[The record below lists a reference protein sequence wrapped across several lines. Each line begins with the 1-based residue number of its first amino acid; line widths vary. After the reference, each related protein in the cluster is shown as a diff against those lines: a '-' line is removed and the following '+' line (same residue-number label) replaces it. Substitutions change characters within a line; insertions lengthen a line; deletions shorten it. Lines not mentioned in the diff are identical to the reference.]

1 MESKKLFDLTNLED
15 MLGGD
20 KEAVFQMVKIF
31 LQATPES
38 LNELNRCY
46 EKEDMI
52 GVSKLAHKLKSS
64 VDIFCVDGIKSDIR
78 RLENITRDQ
87 INMDEVPSLVEKI
100 NLILSNAIDQ
110 VKLEKVVLG
119 NLLYKNENTANS

>member
-1 MESKKLFDLTNLED
+1 MESKKMFDLTNLED

-46 EKEDMI
+46 EKEDMT

-64 VDIFCVDGIKSDIR
+64 VDIFCVNDIKSDIR

-87 INMDEVPSLVEKI
+87 INLDEVPVLVERI
-100 NLILSNAIDQ
+100 NLILSGAIDQ
-110 VKLEKVVLG
+110 VKEEKVIMG
-119 NLLYKNENTANS
+119 DLLYKNENAS